1 MREDAVSAYS
11 RTHEKHALKERE
23 TEREREKHAL
33 KAAGGD
39 LLDGGEAAVK
49 LNLYATD

>member
-11 RTHEKHALKERE
+11 RTHEKHALKE
-23 TEREREKHAL
+23 
-33 KAAGGD
+33 AGGD
-39 LLDGGEAAVK
+39 LLDGGDAAVK